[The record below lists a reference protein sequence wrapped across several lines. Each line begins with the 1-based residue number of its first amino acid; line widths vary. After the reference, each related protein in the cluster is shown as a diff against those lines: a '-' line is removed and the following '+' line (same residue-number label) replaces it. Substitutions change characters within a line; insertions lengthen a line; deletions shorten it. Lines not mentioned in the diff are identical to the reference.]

1 MAAMRKMKN
10 VVNNYSPAEVKV
22 REATSNDPW
31 GPSSSLM
38 SEIADATYNVV
49 AFSEI
54 MTMIWKRIND
64 HGKNWRHV
72 YKALVLLDYIIK
84 TGSERVAQQCKDNIF
99 AIQTLK
105 DFQFY
110 DKDGKD
116 QGLNVREK
124 SKAMVAL
131 LKDDERLKTE
141 RERALKAKER
151 FAMASQ
157 GVGSGGNDEVEIGKP
172 AAETSNPERAPPA
185 SEMEQARPQTAG
197 EEELQLQLAI
207 AMSKEEAAKSEME
220 QKNDDLRLQM
230 ALSESAGDSALE
242 EQTTSTLLNL
252 VETPQQPTPQSDP
265 WGSDL
270 QASIPVNDPWGTPA
284 ATVSAPATANDP
296 WGSGPPQPTSVSQ
309 QALPTNDPWSSGQA
323 APPTQQPVPKP
334 DPWGS
339 PAPAPHPQ
347 QQVNDPWASL
357 DTAPPKPAQ
366 DPDSEFDFLRND
378 GLVTSSTVMPT
389 QSVPPSYPPQT
400 NGGVQLQMGKTHG
413 RPEDFLGENSSLVN
427 LDSLVGPVQRNGPA
441 LTASNPFLMTGGAT
455 TAMNPPASNPFHQQR
470 APAPTINQMRQQPFQ
485 QPNVPTGSFQTSFPA
500 AGEPSLP
507 PPLLPVAGS
516 TAPQGGQPNP
526 FL

>member
-1 MAAMRKMKN
+1 MATIRKMKN
-10 VVNNYSPAEVKV
+10 VVNNYSTAEVKV

-38 SEIADATYNVV
+38 SEIADSTYNVV

-72 YKALVLLDYIIK
+72 YKSLVLLDYIIK
-84 TGSERVAQQCKDNIF
+84 TGSERVAQQCKENIF

-116 QGLNVREK
+116 QGMNVREK
-124 SKAMVAL
+124 SKALVSL
-131 LKDDERLKTE
+131 LKDEERLKTE

-172 AAETSNPERAPPA
+172 AAETSNPENVPLPGPPAA

-220 QKNDDLRLQM
+220 QKHDDLRLQI
-230 ALSESAGDSALE
+230 ALSESAEGAQVRLQQ
-242 EQTTSTLLNL
+242 EQATSTLLNL
-252 VETPQQPTPQSDP
+252 VETPQQTTPQPDP
-265 WGSDL
+265 WGSNS
-270 QASIPVNDPWGTPA
+270 QPSIPVNDPWGAPPA
-284 ATVSAPATANDP
+284 ATTSVPAVQNDP
-296 WGSGPPQPTSVSQ
+296 WGSGVSEPP
-309 QALPTNDPWSSGQA
+309 LPQVPVNDPWSA
-323 APPTQQPVPKP
+323 TAPSQPPVPQQ
-334 DPWGS
+334 DPWG
-339 PAPAPHPQ
+339 APATQ
-347 QQVNDPWASL
+347 QAANDPWAP
-357 DTAPPKPAQ
+357 APVATPQVPQ

-378 GLVTSSTVMPT
+378 GALMASTAMTT
-389 QSVPPSYPPQT
+389 QSVPPSYAPQT
-400 NGGVQLQMGKTHG
+400 NGSAALPPKTKSQT

-427 LDSLVGPVQRNGPA
+427 LDSLVGPTSGPT
-441 LTASNPFLMTGGAT
+441 LTASNPFLMTQVGSSGSMHA
-455 TAMNPPASNPFHQQR
+455 PQSNPFHQQR
-470 APAPTINQMRQQPFQ
+470 APAPTINQMRQQPFVQ
-485 QPNVPTGSFQTSFPA
+485 QTVPTGTFQTSFPA
-500 AGEPSLP
+500 AGEPVLP
-507 PPLLPVAGS
+507 PPLIPSGGVGAS
-516 TAPQGGQPNP
+516 QGTQANP